1 MGLFDKIFGTDLQ
14 LENQPDVKFGRY
26 TDAYKSNAQYDAWEQ
41 SIESYEAKMY
51 LASYDYFFKY
61 LRDENIG
68 NVNHSEKNGVITF
81 EIFQGS
87 KKLIG
92 TADINKV
99 SVISKVAHTTNPN
112 IGFMRRLM
120 EKNYFLKFSRFALD
134 NENNLVIIFNSDSI
148 VASPY
153 KLYYAIKE
161 VATHADKQDDLLL
174 DEFETL
180 TPVDVS
186 HVNDLPIAEKEVKY
200 HFIQNK
206 IKETLGV
213 IEKTSLDLNQY
224 PGALAY
230 LYMDLNYR
238 LDYLTKPEGF
248 AMETMER
255 IHRSYFEK
263 DDKSIGQKN
272 VSIKKDL
279 KEMLGRSKEDY
290 FKELYLINSTFGVT
304 SPVDH
309 SRVASFIDGEVVHMD
324 WYFEQGHKEIAMA
337 IPGYIVGYCFFN
349 YGLPKPIHAFFHLY
363 YQIVEAKY
371 FRDLGFKLNY
381 YDEAKGSFDK
391 RAITKSIRYIVSEN
405 ENRFPKLNPK
415 TSDLN
420 FDNIV
425 VFAKSYLCMIRDL
438 NMMRKD
444 Q

>member
-1 MGLFDKIFGTDLQ
+1 MGIFDKIFGIDLR

-26 TDAYKSNAQYDAWEQ
+26 TDAYKSNAQYDAWER
-41 SIESYEAKMY
+41 SIESFEAEKYLESYE
-51 LASYDYFFKY
+51 FFLKY
-61 LRDENIG
+61 LRDENIA
-68 NVNHSEKNGVITF
+68 NVNHSIQNGVITF

-87 KKLIG
+87 KKLTG
-92 TADINKV
+92 TADNNKITV
-99 SVISKVAHTTNPN
+99 LSKVAHTNKPN

-134 NENNLVIIFNSDSI
+134 NDNNLIIIFNSNSV

-174 DEFETL
+174 DEFESL

-186 HVNDLPIAEKEVKY
+186 HIEDLPIEEKEVKY
-200 HFIQNK
+200 HFIK
-206 IKETLGV
+206 DRITSTLNIV
-213 IEKTSLDLNQY
+213 DTTTLDLNQY

-248 AMETMER
+248 AMESMER

-272 VSIKKDL
+272 IAIKRDL
-279 KEMLGRSKEDY
+279 KEMLARSKEEY

-304 SPVDH
+304 SPVNHDK
-309 SRVASFIDGEVVHMD
+309 VASFIDGELGHMD
-324 WYFEQGHKEIAMA
+324 YYYEQGHKEITMA
-337 IPGYIVGYCFFN
+337 IPGYVVGYCFFN

-363 YQIVEAKY
+363 YQIVESKY
-371 FRDLGFKLNY
+371 FRDLGFTLNY
-381 YDEAKGSFDK
+381 YDEVKETFDK
-391 RAITKSIRYIVSEN
+391 RAIIKSIKYIVSEN
-405 ENRFPKLNPK
+405 DNRFPKLNPN
-415 TSDLN
+415 TSRLN
-420 FDNIV
+420 FDNLV
-425 VFAKSYLCMIRDL
+425 LFAKSYILMVRNL

-444 Q
+444 

>member
-1 MGLFDKIFGTDLQ
+1 MGIFDKIFGTDLQ

-41 SIESYEAKMY
+41 SIESFEAKKY
-51 LASYDYFFKY
+51 LESYDYFFKY
-61 LRDENIG
+61 LRDENIK
-68 NVNHSEKNGVITF
+68 NVHHTEKDGVITF

-87 KKLIG
+87 KKLTG
-92 TADINKV
+92 TANAQKV
-99 SVISKVAHTTNPN
+99 TVISKVAHTDKPN

-134 NENNLVIIFNSDSI
+134 NDNNLVIIFNSDSV

-174 DEFETL
+174 DEFESL

-186 HVNDLPIAEKEVKY
+186 HINDLPIAEKEVKY
-200 HFIQNK
+200 QFIQSS
-206 IKETLGV
+206 IKDTLNIVET
-213 IEKTSLDLNQY
+213 TSLDLNQY

-263 DDKSIGQKN
+263 DDKSVGQKN
-272 VSIKKDL
+272 IAIKRDL
-279 KEMLGRSKEDY
+279 KEMLERSKEDY

-309 SRVASFIDGEVVHMD
+309 ARVASFIDGELGHMD
-324 WYFEQGHKEIAMA
+324 WYYEQGHKEIAMA
-337 IPGYIVGYCFFN
+337 IPGYVVGYCFFN
-349 YGLPKPIHAFFHLY
+349 FGLPKPVHAFFHLY
-363 YQIVEAKY
+363 YQIVESKY
-371 FRDLGFKLNY
+371 FSELGFTLNY
-381 YDEAKGSFDK
+381 YDEAKKSFDK
-391 RAITKSIRYIVSEN
+391 RAIVKSIKYIVSEN
-405 ENRFPKLNPK
+405 ENRFPKLNPN
-415 TSDLN
+415 TSSLN
-420 FDNIV
+420 FNNLEL
-425 VFAKSYLCMIRDL
+425 FAKSYILMVRNL

-444 Q
+444 